1 MDELE
6 FEKQIKKIKEEI
18 YAGRF
23 SKLYKLTHHHKQ
35 LLELIFSQ
43 SDNTNAVYKLIDDIL
58 TNLINNLNKHNCNM
72 NSYFFGQ
79 FVMYDFPIRKSLF
92 QPFIQ

>member
-1 MDELE
+1 MAELPL
-6 FEKQIKKIKEEI
+6 EKQIKLIKEEI

-23 SKLYKLTHHHKQ
+23 SKLYKLTQHHKQ

-43 SDNTNAVYKLIDDIL
+43 SDDIKTIYKLIDEIL
-58 TNLINNLNKHNCNM
+58 TDLINNLNKNNCNM

-79 FVMYDFPIRKSLF
+79 S
-92 QPFIQ
+92 